1 MNRAST
7 WTVGL
12 VWAAATMAAGW
23 AIGDL
28 QGAMILAV
36 GSGVLL
42 WLFLALWRGST
53 LAGALLTFG
62 VPTLMVASGALAFGM
77 GHRSVGNALMV
88 GSGAMWALLA
98 GWVLTRCSSGE
109 YVAGFAPDGEDGE
122 FVTHDEWAKAGW
134 GRGKTVPSLPAFRT
148 DSAICPF
155 MEKGAINPNAGRADR
170 WTDTGRHDWLVGAE
184 MWSRSDT

>member
-42 WLFLALWRGST
+42 WLFLALWCGST
-53 LAGALLTFG
+53 SAGALLTFG
-62 VPTLMVASGALAFGM
+62 VP
-77 GHRSVGNALMV
+77 ALMV

-155 MEKGAINPNAGRADR
+155 MEEGAINPNAGRADR

-184 MWSRSDT
+184 TWSRSDT

>member
-12 VWAAATMAAGW
+12 VWAVATMAAGW

-62 VPTLMVASGALAFGM
+62 VPTLMVVSGALAFGM

-122 FVTHDEWAKAGW
+122 FVTHDEWAMAGW
-134 GRGKTVPSLPAFRT
+134 GRGKIQERWMRHRPRKGNAKPPVRLAGKTDNASAKGQAEGLPL
-148 DSAICPF
+148 
-155 MEKGAINPNAGRADR
+155 
-170 WTDTGRHDWLVGAE
+170 WLTIS
-184 MWSRSDT
+184 SRRG

>member
-36 GSGVLL
+36 GSGVLP

-62 VPTLMVASGALAFGM
+62 VPTLMVVSGALAFGM

-98 GWVLTRCSSGE
+98 GWVHSFQT
-109 YVAGFAPDGEDGE
+109 PD
-122 FVTHDEWAKAGW
+122 KAC
-134 GRGKTVPSLPAFRT
+134 AFLG
-148 DSAICPF
+148 
-155 MEKGAINPNAGRADR
+155 M
-170 WTDTGRHDWLVGAE
+170 V
-184 MWSRSDT
+184 